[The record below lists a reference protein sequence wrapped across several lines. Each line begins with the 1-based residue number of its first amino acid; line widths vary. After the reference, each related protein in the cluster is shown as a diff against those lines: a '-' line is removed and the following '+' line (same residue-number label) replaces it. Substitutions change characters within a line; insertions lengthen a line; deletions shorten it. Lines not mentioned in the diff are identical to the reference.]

1 MVWVDARQY
10 QFALMSTEKVL
21 AVGSLGGI
29 DLLIACELLMTGI
42 NLLILF
48 CLLVHSTVSDIQQV
62 YVCLSVKIFKV
73 PKEEIPYSSG
83 GTENSSREWKS
94 LISLS
99 PHLVYISIYL
109 RTV

>member
-1 MVWVDARQY
+1 
-10 QFALMSTEKVL
+10 MSTEKALRVC
-21 AVGSLGGI
+21 SLGGI
-29 DLLIACELLMTGI
+29 DLLIACELLITGI

-73 PKEEIPYSSG
+73 PREEIPYSSG
-83 GTENSSREWKS
+83 VTENSLGEWKS

-99 PHLVYISIYL
+99 PHLVHVSIYL